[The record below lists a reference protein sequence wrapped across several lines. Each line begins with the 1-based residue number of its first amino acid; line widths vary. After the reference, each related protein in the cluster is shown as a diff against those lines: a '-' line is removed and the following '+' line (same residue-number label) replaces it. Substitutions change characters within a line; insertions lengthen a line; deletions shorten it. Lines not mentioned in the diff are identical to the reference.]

1 MTEDI
6 EQVLASTGWHRAR
19 RRQAQGKARNK
30 FSTAVIPTGENG
42 QKTSKCLT
50 RQRPEPMVDAPSA
63 WSSVDAVEEQLE
75 KTSPSPSKEPSP
87 APPAARAGGNPKPK
101 PASGRAAGAPRPKSA
116 TGRAGSASEPA
127 SIRPWEQGLIEE
139 RRKATEKIARIEDR
153 KTMNQSKLKVV
164 IRVRPSTRSSGALIL
179 TRTRT
184 RTHTLAPSPSSNV

>member
-1 MTEDI
+1 MQDGSAPLLITSVKTA
-6 EQVLASTGWHRAR
+6 QKLRNSAR
-19 RRQAQGKARNK
+19 EGPREVG
-30 FSTAVIPTGENG
+30 S
-42 QKTSKCLT
+42 L
-50 RQRPEPMVDAPSA
+50 EPMVDAPSA

-87 APPAARAGGNPKPK
+87 ASPAARAGGNPKPK
-101 PASGRAAGAPRPKSA
+101 PASGRAAGGPRPKSA

-179 TRTRT
+179 TRILTH
-184 RTHTLAPSPSSNV
+184 THTLAPSPSSNV